1 MRLDDQLCFALYSTA
16 QSIQRLYR
24 PLLDDLDLT
33 YPQYL
38 VLLVLWEEDGLSVT
52 DIGDRL
58 SLNSA
63 TLTPLLKRMEG
74 AGLIERHRSESDGR
88 KVTVSLR
95 PKGAKLQTKVSEIT
109 TGVTCAAIDATPD
122 AEALRDMLHQLR
134 HQLPEAL

>member
-88 KVTVSLR
+88 KVTVSLL
-95 PKGAKLQTKVSEIT
+95 PKGTKLQAKVSEIT
-109 TGVTCAAIDATPD
+109 TGVTCAAIDAIPD